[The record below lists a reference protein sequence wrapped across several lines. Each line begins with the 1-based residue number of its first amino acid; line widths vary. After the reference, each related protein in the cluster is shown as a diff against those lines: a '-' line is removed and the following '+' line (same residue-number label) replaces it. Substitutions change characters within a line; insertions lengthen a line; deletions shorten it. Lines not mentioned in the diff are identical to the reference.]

1 MTRPIDRPLRIGV
14 TCHPTVGGSGI
25 LASELGKFLARRGHA
40 VHFVTM
46 GVPYRLRDDFHENVF
61 FHSVEVERYPMFEHA
76 PYNMALAA
84 KMRDV
89 AEAEGLD
96 LLHAHYAVPHAV
108 SAYLASQM
116 LASRGGRPLPVVTTL
131 HGTDIT
137 LVGQDKS
144 FYELTRFAIE
154 SSTAVTAVSDYLK
167 RETERVFAPRREIRR
182 IHNFID
188 AGLFRR
194 SPVHSPAQGH
204 CRRGMFAEGD
214 QVVFM
219 HLSNFRPVKRV
230 EDVVRVFARVAESED
245 AVLVMIGEGPTQR
258 SARALAE
265 SLGVANRVRFL
276 GNQMDVP
283 SLMGCGDVFLFPS
296 EMESFGLA
304 PLEAMAC
311 EVPVIASDS
320 GGIPEVVAH
329 GETGF
334 LAPVGDV
341 ARMAEYAL
349 LLARDPGLRS
359 RMGIAGRRRALE
371 LFSPDAMVDQYE
383 ALYRE
388 VAAP

>member
-1 MTRPIDRPLRIGV
+1 MNRPLKIGV

-46 GVPYRLRDDFHENVF
+46 GVPYRLRDEFNENVF
-61 FHSVEVERYPMFEHA
+61 FHTVEVERYPMFEHA

-108 SAYLASQM
+108 SAYLAAQM
-116 LASRGGRPLPVVTTL
+116 QASRGARALPVVTTL

-144 FYELTRFAIE
+144 FFELTRFAIE

-167 RETERVFAPRREIRR
+167 RKTEEVFAPRREIRR

-194 SPVHSPAQGH
+194 LPMHAGAGQGH
-204 CRRGMFAEGD
+204 CRRGMFADGD

-230 EDVVRVFARVAESED
+230 EDVVRVFARVAETVDS
-245 AVLVMIGEGPTQR
+245 VLVMIGEGPTQR
-258 SARALAE
+258 SARDLAE

-276 GNQMDVP
+276 GNQMDIP

-311 EVPVIASDS
+311 EMPVIASDS

-349 LLARDPGLRS
+349 LLARDPGLRA
-359 RMGIAGRRRALE
+359 RVGLAGRKRAVD
-371 LFSPDAMVDQYE
+371 LFSPEAMVDRYE
-383 ALYRE
+383 AVYRE
-388 VAAP
+388 VVAG